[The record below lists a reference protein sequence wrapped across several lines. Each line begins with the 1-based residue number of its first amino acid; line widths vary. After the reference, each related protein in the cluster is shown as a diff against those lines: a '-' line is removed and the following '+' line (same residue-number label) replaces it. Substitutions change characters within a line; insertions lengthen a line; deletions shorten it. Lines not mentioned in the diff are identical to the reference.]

1 MASNGSSA
9 GSVFAAFV
17 LGAATGAALAL
28 LFAPASGEE
37 TRRKLGEQA
46 REGRERAESFAR
58 EGRDFV
64 NRQRDNMTSA
74 VDRGRDAFGQA
85 RKETV

>member
-37 TRRKLGEQA
+37 TRRKLGEMPA
-46 REGRERAESFAR
+46 RAANGP
-58 EGRDFV
+58 
-64 NRQRDNMTSA
+64 NRSPVRGATSSIGSA
-74 VDRGRDAFGQA
+74 
-85 RKETV
+85 TT